1 MDKTIVKRKVQ
12 EKLSLLPPAIGRH
25 MTLKEVHIKE
35 NGWSLQLFFEPIQDA
50 VHADVLEVMKTWV
63 GSDGRARF
71 LSAEETAT
79 QTIQDMQLR
88 GEKRTS
94 ASSLGDLDKT
104 TNLLS
109 MCLTMTGNAA
119 VGAGRKRTVQRRNAS
134 LALKCFDRAQSQTAK
149 IVEGAP
155 KKPKVE
161 DAGSDEEASNV

>member
-1 MDKTIVKRKVQ
+1 
-12 EKLSLLPPAIGRH
+12 
-25 MTLKEVHIKE
+25 MTLKKVHIKE

-50 VHADVLEVMKTWV
+50 VHAEVLEVMKTWV
-63 GSDGRARF
+63 GSQGSARF

-79 QTIQDMQLR
+79 QTIRDMQLR

-109 MCLTMTGNAA
+109 MCLAMTGNAA
-119 VGAGRKRTVQRRNAS
+119 VGEGPVKEQRHIAS
-134 LALKCFDRAQSQTAK
+134 LALTCFNRSQAQAAK
-149 IVEGAP
+149 SIEGAS

>member
-1 MDKTIVKRKVQ
+1 
-12 EKLSLLPPAIGRH
+12 
-25 MTLKEVHIKE
+25 MTLKKVHIKE

-63 GSDGRARF
+63 GSDGSARF

-79 QTIQDMQLR
+79 QTIRDMQLR

-109 MCLTMTGNAA
+109 MCLTMTGNTA
-119 VGAGRKRTVQRRNAS
+119 VGAGRLSKEQRRNAS
-134 LALKCFDRAQSQTAK
+134 LALQCFNRAQIQTAK
-149 IVEGAP
+149 SIEGAP
-155 KKPKVE
+155 KKTKAE
-161 DAGSDEEASNV
+161 DASSDEEASNV